1 MGTGHN
7 RTIGIVGGGQL
18 GRMLAQAA
26 RRLGL
31 GVAIFDPDPKAP
43 AAAVADRHVRA
54 PFDDLGAALDFAAP
68 CELITFEFENVPAAT
83 LAELERLRPVRP
95 SHRVLGI
102 CRQRIEEKGF
112 LAGAGFPVA
121 PYRPVRSAAEAR
133 AAAQAL
139 GPAAI
144 LKTAELGYDGKGQV
158 RLTALDQAE
167 AAFLSLRCSAA
178 VLEQV
183 VPFERELSVIVARTP
198 SGRCAVYPP
207 MENRHVGGIL
217 DLTHFPARIPP
228 DLTRRAQELGLAI
241 AESLGAVGLLCA
253 ELFQVGDQLLV
264 NELAPRP
271 HNSGHATL
279 EAAETDQFE
288 QHLRAVLDLPLGSTA
303 ARQSAVMANLLGDLW
318 EPAGIDMAGCLADAG
333 VHLHLYGK
341 ASARPGRK
349 MGHLTVLD
357 ADPERG
363 EARARAARQRFA
375 QRPS

>member
-1 MGTGHN
+1 
-7 RTIGIVGGGQL
+7 
-18 GRMLAQAA
+18 
-26 RRLGL
+26 
-31 GVAIFDPDPKAP
+31 
-43 AAAVADRHVRA
+43 
-54 PFDDLGAALDFAAP
+54 
-68 CELITFEFENVPAAT
+68 
-83 LAELERLRPVRP
+83 
-95 SHRVLGI
+95 
-102 CRQRIEEKGF
+102 
-112 LAGAGFPVA
+112 
-121 PYRPVRSAAEAR
+121 
-133 AAAQAL
+133 
-139 GPAAI
+139 
-144 LKTAELGYDGKGQV
+144 
-158 RLTALDQAE
+158 
-167 AAFLSLRCSAA
+167 
-178 VLEQV
+178 
-183 VPFERELSVIVARTP
+183 
-198 SGRCAVYPP
+198 
-207 MENRHVGGIL
+207 VGGIL

-228 DLTRRAQELGLAI
+228 DLARRAQELGLAI